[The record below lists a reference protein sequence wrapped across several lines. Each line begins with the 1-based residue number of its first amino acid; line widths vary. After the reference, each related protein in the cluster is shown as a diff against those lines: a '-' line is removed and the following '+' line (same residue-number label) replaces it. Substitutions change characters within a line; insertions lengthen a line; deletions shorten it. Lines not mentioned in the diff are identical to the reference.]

1 MGMTTNKR
9 FTIENIGNMF
19 RVLDNTEPITTKFE
33 NWDKE
38 DVKNLVELLN
48 DLNDENDELKQRNSY
63 LYNQL
68 NMLWRLI
75 EAILK

>member
-38 DVKNLVELLN
+38 DK
-48 DLNDENDELKQRNSY
+48 SC
-63 LYNQL
+63 
-68 NMLWRLI
+68 
-75 EAILK
+75 